1 MTAAQFSA
9 PGVPLSPTRTPD
21 KVLIV
26 GGTGHVGRVFLE
38 QGLENGLGRKADFGL
53 LGIVRMH
60 GISGLEST

>member
-1 MTAAQFSA
+1 MGGHGDVRGRGGGRRWGRRARGDQ
-9 PGVPLSPTRTPD
+9 GPLERD
-21 KVLIV
+21 
-26 GGTGHVGRVFLE
+26 GGLFLE